1 LTTFTIDHIDHIKKL
16 TTFMTYQPSEAE
28 LEILQVI
35 WEIEPATVR
44 SIHERIAAAG
54 KEVGY
59 TTVLKQIQR
68 LTEKGALEKEI
79 VEGSHVYRAL
89 VKETDVKQ
97 ELAGKVMRTA
107 FGGSAMQMMMHAL
120 GNEKADP
127 EELLQLKT
135 WLDQQL
141 SGK

>member
-1 LTTFTIDHIDHIKKL
+1 
-16 TTFMTYQPSEAE
+16 MSYQPSEAE

-44 SIHERIAAAG
+44 SIHERIALAG

-68 LTEKGALEKEI
+68 LTEKGALEKE
-79 VEGSHVYRAL
+79 VLEGSHLYRAV
-89 VKETDVKQ
+89 VKEKDVKQ

-107 FGGSAMQMMMHAL
+107 FGGSAFQMMMHAL
-120 GNEKADP
+120 GNEKASP
-127 EELLQLKT
+127 EELQELKK

-141 SGK
+141 